1 MEWTIP
7 GTVLQGQREDA
18 QQIEKQF
25 ASMFL
30 GGDLVLSQV
39 AAITGLEAYHIQ
51 NWVKR
56 GFLTP
61 PQKKHYTQ
69 RQLCRVININML
81 KSVLSIEEVCRLLS
95 YVNGEL
101 DDERDDR
108 IDDAQ
113 LYFMFVRLAAQA
125 KELYHSNQRE
135 EIIDRV
141 LLSYREPSPG
151 SRERVKTVLKIMLTA
166 WLAARM
172 VHESRRMLNE
182 L

>member
-18 QQIEKQF
+18 EQIEKQF

-56 GFLTP
+56 GFLTA
-61 PQKKHYTQ
+61 PQKKRYTQ

-113 LYFMFVRLAAQA
+113 LYFMFVKLAAQA
-125 KELYHSNQRE
+125 KELYYSNQRE
-135 EIIDRV
+135 EIIDQA
-141 LLSYREPSPG
+141 LQDYREPSPG
-151 SRERVKTVLKIMLTA
+151 SRERVKAVLKVMLTA